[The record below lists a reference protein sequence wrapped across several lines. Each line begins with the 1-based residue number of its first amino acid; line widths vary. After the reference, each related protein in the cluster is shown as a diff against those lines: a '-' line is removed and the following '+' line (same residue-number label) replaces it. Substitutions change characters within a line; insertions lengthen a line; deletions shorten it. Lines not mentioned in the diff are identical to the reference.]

1 MISIAT
7 MASAALIK
15 NNQRKDGIKVRH
27 RNNNDG
33 GCYEPRLDI
42 IGVMNLE
49 KRIDRLNKKIEEDKV
64 KNL

>member
-27 RNNNDG
+27 GNNNDG
-33 GCYEPRLDI
+33 GYYKPRLDI

-49 KRIDRLNKKIEEDKV
+49 KRIDRLNKKIEEDKG

>member
-27 RNNNDG
+27 GNNNDG
-33 GCYEPRLDI
+33 GYCEPRLDI

-49 KRIDRLNKKIEEDKV
+49 ERIDRLNKKIEEDKG

>member
-27 RNNNDG
+27 GNNNDG
-33 GCYEPRLDI
+33 SYCEPRLNI

-49 KRIDRLNKKIEEDKV
+49 KRIDRLNKKIEEDKG